1 MQIAV
6 EAAVF
11 VIRIAPLAAKQGI
24 RIFFGVAAALLAVDA
39 GANALRFI
47 DLKAEFSQI
56 AVIPFKINNL

>member
-47 DLKAEFSQI
+47 DLKAEF
-56 AVIPFKINNL
+56 AR